1 MINKIEQ
8 RFKFIRIAISIS
20 IALLLALIIIS
31 FVSKNPMYAM
41 YNLIVGP
48 FENIRRIGNIVEL
61 MIPLLFTGVGVSIM
75 YSADQINM
83 ASEGAFFLGG
93 VAAAYVAVTFMLPY
107 GIHPLFAILAGGTIG
122 ALVGVIPAILYVK
135 FKALP
140 VVSSLMLNYI
150 CFFMGMYVIHYII
163 FDPETGYLASFAYA
177 STAIL
182 PKMFP
187 ITRIHW
193 GLILGL
199 LVVVFGYLFLKK
211 SKWGYS
217 IRMIGMNPNF
227 AKYSGI
233 NVAFFILIAQI
244 IGGAIAGIGGAVE
257 QLGMYGRFQ
266 YQKLSGHGFD
276 GVLVAILANYNP
288 KFVPL
293 AAFFIAYVRVGADV
307 MARNSDVPIEIVSII
322 QSVII
327 VFVASERFLAGWKH
341 RQIIKASQAR
351 FASEEV

>member
-1 MINKIEQ
+1 MINKIENQ
-8 RFKFIRIAISIS
+8 FKFIRIAVSIS

-31 FVSKNPMYAM
+31 FVSKDPLFAM

-48 FENIRRIGNIVEL
+48 FENIRRVGNIVEI

-75 YSADQINM
+75 YSAGQINL

-93 VAAAYVAVTFMLPY
+93 VAAAYVSVTFLLPY
-107 GIHPLFAILAGGTIG
+107 GIHPIVAMAAGGVIG
-122 ALVGVIPAILYVK
+122 GIVGLIPAILFVK
-135 FKALP
+135 FRALP

-150 CFFMGMYVIHYII
+150 SFFLGMYVIHYII
-163 FDPETGYLASFAYA
+163 FDPETGYLSSFAYEA
-177 STAIL
+177 TAIL
-182 PKMFP
+182 PRLFSV
-187 ITRIHW
+187 TRIHW
-193 GLILGL
+193 GLIIGL
-199 LVVVFGYLFLKK
+199 IVVVLGYLFLKK
-211 SKWGYS
+211 SKWGYA

-227 AKYSGI
+227 AQYSGI
-233 NVAFFILIAQI
+233 NVGFYILLCQM

-257 QLGMYGRFQ
+257 QLGMYSRFQ

-322 QSVII
+322 QAVII
-327 VFVASERFLAGWKH
+327 IFVASERFLAGWKH
-341 RQIIKASQAR
+341 RKIVKASQAR
-351 FASEEV
+351 FAVEEA